1 MDDLFRFFQLRPADA
16 VAPEDIKPVRT
27 GVLGGNA
34 AEARRA
40 AGQFLK
46 SNSALKS
53 VFDLKLFG
61 LAEAVGELFVHGS
74 APAADVRAKI
84 ADETDG
90 TPEALV
96 QGNDF
101 LHDEA
106 TLEKTLVAAKLSS
119 GRGSGDV
126 RGLTL
131 VAQVY
136 DAIRRS
142 IGAEGAITLRP
153 IVLEDLGREPAKP
166 VDTPPPPAKK
176 PQADPN
182 REIDA
187 KVAAIDAAISHFKGL
202 SATSFLPAKRVVRG
216 APAVA
221 PPAATVDGRKK
232 SVRIAAKDAASSIAI
247 SSERSW
253 ALSPETVKQVPQSV
267 SATLRSHGLNAAH
280 PLPTLL
286 QNLSVERT
294 KLAQSIALEK
304 DHAAL
309 FGIGKNFFTKGDDWV
324 GAPASNMPTGHGNL
338 KPVGIGD
345 LLIVKD
351 HVLRYEGGELAHVEN
366 VLKSEHLTRDTRRLE
381 RTETTVFEETETTKE
396 EERDTQTTD
405 RFSLKRETSST
416 LKSDTEFKAG
426 VSVDAKYGPF
436 VEVKANADF
445 ATHSSSEESA
455 KQASEFSKDVVAR
468 SVSKV
473 TERVLQ
479 RRSTTTVSEFEEKY
493 SHGFDN
499 TAGATNIS
507 GVYQWVDKVSQ
518 AQVYN
523 YGKRMLFDVMTPEPA
538 TTFFYAESNKK
549 SEKAPLTKPVPFTLK
564 ASQITEGNYT
574 TYAAQYDVTG
584 LEAPPQQFKTIS
596 KAFDAVVPDG
606 DHRSSKSQDLTI
618 DEGYQAVYAL
628 FQRSY
633 GHYDGS
639 WWHVLIGSNWI
650 DAEGSTTYVDMAQEV
665 GSVSLAYDAKQIS
678 QLSATVE
685 IFCERTDRAMVA
697 WQLKTHAAIVQG
709 YLAKQQ
715 AYETA
720 LAEQSASAGVVIAGQ
735 NPLANARLIAAELR
749 KQAITFL
756 TAQQFTAF
764 GALEVSAEGFPEPN
778 LARSDQQMPYV
789 RFFEQAFE
797 WEHLVYFFYPYF
809 WGWKPAWLTRM
820 LLDDVDPLFAD
831 FLRAGAA
838 RLVFPVRPGFE
849 AAVIHY
855 LETGEIWDGGPPP
868 DITSPLYVSIIKEIQ
883 EAQGAPGSEVPVGD
897 PWLVRLPT
905 TLAKLRPDDVLPKW
919 QKVGEDWQPA
929 P

>member
-16 VAPEDIKPVRT
+16 VAPEDIKRIST
-27 GVLGGNA
+27 GIFGGNA

-46 SNSALKS
+46 SGGALKS
-53 VFDLKLFG
+53 VFDLRLSALVG
-61 LAEAVGELFVHGS
+61 AVGELLASGP
-74 APAADVRAKI
+74 AKAADIRAKI
-84 ADETDG
+84 EAATDAG
-90 TPEALV
+90 VEKLI
-96 QGNDF
+96 QGDDF
-101 LHDEA
+101 TRDEA
-106 TLEKTLVAAKLSS
+106 ALEKTLVAAKLSS
-119 GRGSGDV
+119 GRGSGDT
-126 RGLTL
+126 RGLTSA
-131 VAQVY
+131 AQVY

-142 IGAEGAITLRP
+142 VGADGAISRRP
-153 IVLEDLGREPAKP
+153 IVLDDLAREPAKP
-166 VDTPPPPAKK
+166 TEPAPPPPTRQPPAPNKEIEAK
-176 PQADPN
+176 
-182 REIDA
+182 I
-187 KVAAIDAAISHFKGL
+187 AAVDEAISHFRGL
-202 SATSFLPAKRVVRG
+202 SATSFEAAKRVLRG
-216 APAVA
+216 APA
-221 PPAATVDGRKK
+221 AAADVREKAARKT
-232 SVRIAAKDAASSIAI
+232 AKDAASSVAVA
-247 SSERSW
+247 SERSW
-253 ALSPETVKQVPQSV
+253 ALSPDTIKQVPQSV
-267 SATLRSHGLNAAH
+267 SATLRSFGLTAAH

-286 QNLSVERT
+286 QTLSAERT
-294 KLAQSIALEK
+294 KLTQSLVIEK
-304 DHAAL
+304 DAAAV
-309 FGIGKNFFTKGDDWV
+309 FGIGKNFFMQGDDWV
-324 GAPASNMPTGHGNL
+324 GAPASTMPTGHGNL

-416 LKSDTEFKAG
+416 LKDDTQFKAG

-499 TAGATNIS
+499 TAGTGNIS

-523 YGKRMLFDVMTPEPA
+523 YGKRMLFDVMVPEPA
-538 TTFFYAESNKK
+538 TMFFYAESNKK
-549 SEKAPLTKPVPFTLK
+549 NEKAPLKKPVPFTLN

-633 GHYDGS
+633 GHYDDS

-650 DAEGSTTYVDMAQEV
+650 DAQGSTGYVDMAQEV

-720 LAEQSASAGVVIAGQ
+720 LAEQQAAAGVVIAGQ

-749 KQAITFL
+749 KQALTFL

-883 EAQGAPGSEVPVGD
+883 EAQGAPGTEVPVGD

-905 TLAKLRPDDVLPKW
+905 TLAKLRPDDALPKW
-919 QKVGEDWQPA
+919 QKVGEDWQPV